1 MTLKLLKF
9 PAGNVADIPGGLR
22 RLADNIESG
31 QYKDVNAVAWV
42 MDTDGGIEIGL
53 VGAPPENPGPVA
65 YLLFGCAQRRLE
77 P

>member
-9 PAGNVADIPGGLR
+9 PDQHVADIPGGLR

-42 MDTDGGIEIGL
+42 MDTDGEIELGLIGG
-53 VGAPPENPGPVA
+53 VSEAGPVA
-65 YLLFGCAQRRLE
+65 YLLFGCAQRKLE